1 MKFSSPVALATAI
14 SLASAAPTKTKVIK
28 IDLSGVSVL
37 GGMTFKI
44 HQQPNKAFSGIRK
57 GPLALARAYSK
68 FGAALP
74 DDLLSVVE
82 QLLEELGLAGHRGGS
97 SKNTTTDQVQNQA
110 VEAAETVSSSFTS
123 RASTDG
129 LLGLAFSDLNTV
141 TPNQQK
147 TFFDNALS
155 ELASPLF
162 TANLKQAEAGNY
174 NFGFI
179 DPTEYTGDISFVPV
193 NASQGFWQFESSG
206 FRVDNGTAVS
216 APHVAIADTGTTLLF
231 VPDAIAAAYYAGVD
245 GAANSALAG
254 GYTYPCSAALPDF
267 TALIGDYEALVP
279 GSVIPF
285 APVDGDTF
293 AGATTCFG
301 GLQATPAGLPF
312 SIYGDT
318 FLKSQFVVF
327 HGGNQQLGFASK
339 PL

>member
-1 MKFSSPVALATAI
+1 M
-14 SLASAAPTKTKVIK
+14 
-28 IDLSGVSVL
+28 
-37 GGMTFKI
+37 
-44 HQQPNKAFSGIRK
+44 
-57 GPLALARAYSK
+57 
-68 FGAALP
+68 
-74 DDLLSVVE
+74 
-82 QLLEELGLAGHRGGS
+82 
-97 SKNTTTDQVQNQA
+97 
-110 VEAAETVSSSFTS
+110 
-123 RASTDG
+123 
-129 LLGLAFSDLNTV
+129 
-141 TPNQQK
+141 
-147 TFFDNALS
+147 
-155 ELASPLF
+155 
-162 TANLKQAEAGNY
+162 
-174 NFGFI
+174 
-179 DPTEYTGDISFVPV
+179 PV

-206 FRVDNGTAVS
+206 FRVNNGTAVS

-231 VPDAIAAAYYAGVD
+231 VPDAIAAAYYAAVD

-254 GYTYPCSAALPDF
+254 GYTYPCSTTLPDF

-293 AGATTCFG
+293 EDATTCFG

>member
-1 MKFSSPVALATAI
+1 
-14 SLASAAPTKTKVIK
+14 
-28 IDLSGVSVL
+28 
-37 GGMTFKI
+37 MTPK
-44 HQQPNKAFSGIRK
+44 
-57 GPLALARAYSK
+57 
-68 FGAALP
+68 LP
-74 DDLLSVVE
+74 D
-82 QLLEELGLAGHRGGS
+82 
-97 SKNTTTDQVQNQA
+97 
-110 VEAAETVSSSFTS
+110 
-123 RASTDG
+123 
-129 LLGLAFSDLNTV
+129 
-141 TPNQQK
+141 
-147 TFFDNALS
+147 
-155 ELASPLF
+155 
-162 TANLKQAEAGNY
+162 
-174 NFGFI
+174 
-179 DPTEYTGDISFVPV
+179 TGDISFVPV

-206 FRVDNGTAVS
+206 FRVNNGTAVS

-231 VPDAIAAAYYAGVD
+231 VPDAIAAAYYAAVD

-293 AGATTCFG
+293 ADATTCFG